1 MVRVL
6 VVEDEPR
13 MATLLQRGLREEG
26 YAVDVA
32 HDGTDGLWL
41 GTEQAYDAIVLDVML
56 PGIDG
61 LEVCRR
67 LRAADRWAPIL
78 LLTARLAVEDRV
90 HGLDAG
96 ADDYLTKPFSFA
108 ELAARVRALV
118 RRQSGAR
125 PALLEVGDLR
135 VDPAT
140 HRVSRGQVEIPLSP
154 KEMAVLEL
162 LIRHTGEVV
171 TRTRILDHV
180 WDFAYDG
187 TSNVVDQYIAYLRKK
202 IDRPFGR
209 TDIETVR
216 GVGYRI
222 REREAG

>member
-41 GTEQAYDAIVLDVML
+41 GTEQDYDAIVLDVML

-140 HRVSRGQVEIPLSP
+140 HRVWRGEVEIPLSP
-154 KEMAVLEL
+154 KEMALLEL

-209 TDIETVR
+209 DDLETVR
-216 GVGYRI
+216 GVGYRL
-222 REREAG
+222 RSAAGP

>member
-1 MVRVL
+1 
-6 VVEDEPR
+6 
-13 MATLLQRGLREEG
+13 MATLLERGLREEG

-41 GTEQAYDAIVLDVML
+41 GTEQDYDAVVLDVML

-61 LEVCRR
+61 FDVCRR

-140 HRVSRGQVEIPLSP
+140 RRVARGEVEIPLSP
-154 KEMAVLEL
+154 KEMALLEL
-162 LIRHTGEVV
+162 LVRHTGEVV

-209 TDIETVR
+209 NDIETIR
-216 GVGYRI
+216 GVGYRL
-222 REREAG
+222 RASETG